1 MVVLLTAVTHEA
13 NIPDLVRHR
22 RATAAITSC
31 RVIRDMVGKIK
42 TTEPSIRQVQMHLF
56 AEPSFRPDT
65 EAIPNQQHPDQ
76 KFGINR
82 RAARVAVEI

>member
-31 RVIRDMVGKIK
+31 GMVGNAVVQIE
-42 TTEPSIRQVQMHLF
+42 TAEPPIRQIQMHLL
-56 AEPSFRPDT
+56 AEPSLGPNA
-65 EAIPNQQHPDQ
+65 EAIPNQKHPDH
-76 KFGINR
+76 
-82 RAARVAVEI
+82 